1 MGRIEVAVVG
11 NEILEGDVRDSDAHV
26 LARAVADLGG
36 RIDRITVVGDDVEA
50 IAGAVREALARG
62 TTHLVT
68 IGGLGPTPDDRT
80 LAGVAAATGRALRL
94 DPEAHAFVARRYA
107 ELAREGKIR
116 DAALSP
122 PREKLARL
130 PAGAR
135 WLPNTVGTAPAP
147 VLELGDATIVSL
159 PGPPAEFEAFVRGP
173 LQPLLR
179 AALGAAAVARASY
192 RVAVADETPFAPIH
206 GRVQPRHPHVYLKSR
221 FHAFAAGHELLV
233 TLAARGRSEDEAR
246 QRLAAAS
253 ADLEGALRETGIA
266 FRREEA

>member
-1 MGRIEVAVVG
+1 MGRIEILLVG
-11 NEILEGDVRDSDAHV
+11 NEILEGDVRDSDAHL

-36 RIDRITVVGDDVEA
+36 RIERVTVVGDDVEV
-50 IAGAVREALARG
+50 IAGAIGEALARG
-62 TTHLVT
+62 TTLLVT

-80 LAGVAAATGRALRL
+80 LEGVARATGRGLQL
-94 DPEAHAFVARRYA
+94 DPDANAFVARRYA

-130 PAGAR
+130 PEGAR
-135 WLPNTVGTAPAP
+135 WLPNDVGTAPAP
-147 VLELGDATIVSL
+147 VLDTGAATIVSL
-159 PGPPAEFEAFVRGP
+159 PAPPAEFEAFVRGP

-192 RVAVADETPFAPIH
+192 RLAVEDETPFAPIH
-206 GRVQPRHPHVYLKSR
+206 DRVQPAHPHIYLKSR
-221 FHAFAAGHELLV
+221 FHAFAVGHELLV

>member
-36 RIDRITVVGDDVEA
+36 RIDRITVVGDDVDA

-62 TTHLVT
+62 TTLLVT

-80 LAGVAAATGRALRL
+80 LAGVAAATGRALRF
-94 DPEAHAFVARRYA
+94 DPEARAFVARRYA
-107 ELAREGKIR
+107 ELVREGKVP
-116 DAALSP
+116 DASLSP

-192 RVAVADETPFAPIH
+192 RLAVEDETPFAAIH
-206 GRVQPRHPHVYLKSR
+206 DRVQPAHPHVYLKSR
-221 FHAFAAGHELLV
+221 FHAFARGHELLV
-233 TLAARGRSEDEAR
+233 TLAARGQSDREAGY
-246 QRLAAAS
+246 RLEAARR
-253 ADLEGALRETGIA
+253 DLERALGESNIT
-266 FRREEA
+266 FRREGA